1 MEGKIALGSYH
12 WRRSVV
18 FIINCD
24 DIKHTDLE
32 FLKVSENLIFF
43 TRCFLLKNTYINKF
57 GLHNYLSLKIRKIRE
72 KKTTK
77 VNAYKVS
84 SPNCIHKQTSIM
96 SR

>member
-32 FLKVSENLIFF
+32 FLHPIFS
-43 TRCFLLKNTYINKF
+43 TWSQKF
-57 GLHNYLSLKIRKIRE
+57 PKI
-72 KKTTK
+72 
-77 VNAYKVS
+77 
-84 SPNCIHKQTSIM
+84 
-96 SR
+96 